1 MSICM
6 MGGVSLDRRPG
17 SIWGPEAGPGAR
29 AGRTAFSYGNGPAP
43 AAYTIDGKPIPP
55 GASGKR
61 PAHIIIHDID
71 AGAYAAIR

>member
-1 MSICM
+1 MHD
-6 MGGVSLDRRPG
+6 GGVSLDRRPG
-17 SIWGPEAGPGAR
+17 AIWGPEAGP
-29 AGRTAFSYGNGPAP
+29 AP
-43 AAYTIDGKPIPP
+43 VAYTIDGKPIPP